1 MPAISSLTQV
11 IANRSTKFSS
21 RDLRHRIVVGKRTI
35 TGQDSYG
42 NDTITYPT
50 LGTFYALVEAIQ
62 GRELDA
68 AMQRWAEARFKVRLH
83 YNTYGIDRADRISW
97 GTRTLDILDIEDPFG
112 DQRWLVAVCKEF
124 VE

>member
-1 MPAISSLTQV
+1 M
-11 IANRSTKFSS
+11 SS
-21 RDLRHRIVVGKRTI
+21 RDFRYRVVVGKRTV

-42 NDTITYPT
+42 NDTIAYPT
-50 LGTFYALVEAIQ
+50 LGTFWAEVKSTQ
-62 GRELDA
+62 GREFSA
-68 AMQRWAEARFKVRLH
+68 VMQKWAEAQFAVRMH

-112 DQRWLVAVCKEF
+112 DSRWLVAICKEF

>member
-1 MPAISSLTQV
+1 MAIA
-11 IANRSTKFSS
+11 ANRSTNLSS

-35 TGQDSYG
+35 TGQGSYG

-50 LGTFYALVEAIQ
+50 LGTFWAHIEAMQ

-68 AMQRWAEARFKVRLH
+68 AMQRWAEARFKVRMH
-83 YNTYGIDRADRISW
+83 YNTYGIDRADRIYW
-97 GTRTLDILDIEDPFG
+97 GSRVLDILDIEDPFG
-112 DQRWLVAVCKEF
+112 DSRWLVAVCKEF